1 MSSITYN
8 QIVNS
13 FQDLFKNDPLYRDLN
28 CGYMSWYDVCRKYDP
43 TYDVRPA
50 YTESEVESEP
60 KSESLANGNCALASS
75 EMSESDSDDD
85 IEFTAF
91 VHITPTKPKKP
102 IVEEAPW
109 APIKPKFNSQRRYNN
124 SEVEKQEVEDNGIR
138 TIVTRNLPRDI
149 TKDELRKTFETYGP
163 VRDVHIPINADR
175 SSPYYGTIRGFA
187 MIEFL
192 SSEDS
197 ATAYNSEYGK
207 LNIRGKYI
215 SIDFAKGDRKR
226 PEEMMNQSSQ
236 SQQQQ
241 QQTGWTKVGY

>member
-1 MSSITYN
+1 MSSITYDE
-8 QIVNS
+8 IVNS
-13 FQDLFKNDPLYRDLN
+13 FQDMFKNDPMYRDLN
-28 CGYMSWYDVCRKYDP
+28 CGYMSWYDVCRKHDP

-50 YTESEVESEP
+50 YTEPEVESEVD
-60 KSESLANGNCALASS
+60 
-75 EMSESDSDDD
+75 SESDSDDD

-102 IVEEAPW
+102 VVEEAPW

-124 SEVEKQEVEDNGIR
+124 SEVEKQAVEDNGIC

-149 TKDELRKTFETYGP
+149 TKDELRKTFEKYGP

-192 SSEDS
+192 SSQDS

-215 SIDFAKGDRKR
+215 AIDFAKGDRKR
-226 PEEMMNQSSQ
+226 PEDMMNQQSQ
-236 SQQQQ
+236 SQQ

>member
-8 QIVNS
+8 QIVTS
-13 FQDLFKNDPLYRDLN
+13 FQDLFKDDPLFRDLN

-50 YTESEVESEP
+50 YTESEIESDPEAESVPESE
-60 KSESLANGNCALASS
+60 
-75 EMSESDSDDD
+75 SESDNE
-85 IEFTAF
+85 IHFTAF

-102 IVEEAPW
+102 IVEQEAPW
-109 APIKPKFNSQRRYNN
+109 APIKPKFNSQRRYN
-124 SEVEKQEVEDNGIR
+124 SEVEKQTAEDNGIR

-149 TKDELRKTFETYGP
+149 TKDELREIFEKYGP

-192 SSEDS
+192 SSKDS

-215 SIDFAKGDRKR
+215 AIDFAKGDRKR
-226 PEEMMNQSSQ
+226 PEEMMNQQ
-236 SQQQQ
+236 L
-241 QQTGWTKVGY
+241 QQTGWNNVKY